1 MGIKTFKPTTP
12 SRRGMTQ
19 SDFAEVTTDTPEK
32 SLLTDLRGHGGRN
45 VRGKV
50 TTHHQGGGVKRAYR
64 IIDFKRNKTG
74 VPARVATIEYD
85 PNRSSYIAL
94 LHYVD
99 GEKRYILAPVGLQVG
114 DEVVSGAEAEAR
126 VGNALPLANVP
137 LGSTVHNIELRPG
150 KGGQIVRSAG
160 AGAQVLAKE
169 GDYVTLRMP
178 SGEMRM
184 VLQACMA
191 TLGQV
196 GNVDHGNIKLGKAGR
211 KRWLGVRPTVRG
223 SAMSPRDHPHGGGE
237 GRTSIGKNA
246 PRTPWGKKA
255 LGVKTR
261 HNKRTEHLIVRRRE
275 KKGRK

>member
-1 MGIKTFKPTTP
+1 MAVKSFKPTTP
-12 SRRGMTQ
+12 SRRGMTM
-19 SDFAEVTTDTPEK
+19 SDFAEITTDTPEK
-32 SLLTDLRGHGGRN
+32 SLLTDLRGRGGRN

-50 TTHHQGGGVKRAYR
+50 TVRHQGGGVKRAYR

-99 GEKRYILAPVGLQVG
+99 GEKRYIIAPVGLQVG
-114 DEVVSGAEAEAR
+114 DEVMSGPEAEAR
-126 VGNALPLANVP
+126 VGNALPLANIP

-160 AGAQVLAKE
+160 AGAQLLAKE
-169 GDYVTLRMP
+169 GEYVTLRMP
-178 SGEMRM
+178 SGEVRM

-196 GNVDHGNIKLGKAGR
+196 GNADHGNIKLGKAGR
-211 KRWLGVRPTVRG
+211 KRWLGIRPAVRG

-237 GRTSIGKNA
+237 GRTPIGKAA

-261 HNKRTEHLIVRRRE
+261 HNKRTNHLIVRRRE